1 MNNHPIHM
9 ILLIFLLN
17 DQDVTIDI
25 GGSNSNT
32 FISWIGYAC
41 HLRVIVFLHIQT
53 NLSQSVQI

>member
-1 MNNHPIHM
+1 M

-32 FISWIGYAC
+32 FISWIGYAY